1 MKIDILAIMC
11 ANLVASV
18 EARCEKAAIARN
30 RLSTHKCSMANL
42 SRNANSNKIP
52 CHNRDGTTEIFGF
65 PLRNR
70 NDVESLVSSST
81 RFREFKES
89 LAT

>member
-1 MKIDILAIMC
+1 M
-11 ANLVASV
+11 SY
-18 EARCEKAAIARN
+18 
-30 RLSTHKCSMANL
+30 
-42 SRNANSNKIP
+42 
-52 CHNRDGTTEIFGF
+52 RDGTTEIFGF

>member
-1 MKIDILAIMC
+1 MKIDILAIIR
-11 ANLVASV
+11 ANLAV
-18 EARCEKAAIARN
+18 KAGEGRLAIARAN
-30 RLSTHKCSMANL
+30 RLSTRKCPNL
-42 SRNANSNKIP
+42 SRRQFQTKHHARVS
-52 CHNRDGTTEIFGF
+52 RAERREIFGF